1 MHITKTTWF
10 VFGCVLVVMTLSVTV
25 FKDSPSSAQSDQSR
39 VRPGKQLTHEELVKR
54 YPVAEFDDPEP
65 ADPTQR
71 AALKQRKLRNN
82 EEHTFGEPSSEVGA
96 IGWFPENN
104 FDFPALPIN
113 ESDVIVVGQVLG
125 ARAHRSE
132 NKLNVF
138 SEFDV
143 SVGEVMKGQS
153 FTVNEPKVIVVER
166 TGGYVRYPNGRK
178 VLFFVQ
184 GYGMPNV
191 GTRNVFFLKVVD
203 QGFRVV
209 TIYELGPDGVLPL
222 DLSNQFQ
229 RFQGEKESVFLDTL
243 RRAITNTRP
252 Q

>member
-1 MHITKTTWF
+1 MRITKTTWF
-10 VFGCVLVVMTLSVTV
+10 VFCCVLLAMTLSVTV
-25 FKDSPSSAQSDQSR
+25 FKSSPSSAQSDQPR
-39 VRPGKQLTHEELVKR
+39 VRPGKQLTHDELIKR

-71 AALKQRKLRNN
+71 AALKLRKLRNN
-82 EEHTFGEPSSEVGA
+82 DHTFSKASPEDGA

-132 NKLNVF
+132 NEKNVF

-143 SVGEVMKGQS
+143 SVDEVLKGQS

-166 TGGYVRYPNGRK
+166 TGGYVRYPNGQK

-191 GTRNVFFLKVVD
+191 GTRNVFFLKVVNS
-203 QGFRVV
+203 GFRIV
-209 TIYELGPDGVLPL
+209 TVYELCPDGVLPL
-222 DLSNQFQ
+222 DLSHQFE

-243 RRAITNTRP
+243 RKAITSTPP

>member
-10 VFGCVLVVMTLSVTV
+10 VFGCVVVAMTLSVTV
-25 FKDSPSSAQSDQSR
+25 FKSSSSSAQSDQPR
-39 VRPGKQLTHEELVKR
+39 VRPGKQLSHDELVKR
-54 YPVAEFDDPEP
+54 YPTAEFDDPEP

-71 AALKQRKLRNN
+71 AALKARRLRNN
-82 EEHTFGEPSSEVGA
+82 EPTFGEPSPEDGA
-96 IGWFPENN
+96 IGWFPEKN

-132 NKLNVF
+132 NKRNVF

-143 SVGEVMKGQS
+143 SVDEVLKGQS
-153 FTVNEPKVIVVER
+153 FIVNEPKVIVVER
-166 TGGYVRYPNGRK
+166 IGGYVRYPDGRK

-191 GTRNVFFLKVVD
+191 GTRNVFFLKAVNS
-203 QGFRVV
+203 GFRIV
-209 TIYELGPDGVLPL
+209 TVYELGPDGVLPL
-222 DLSNQFQ
+222 DLANQFK

-243 RRAITNTRP
+243 RQAIANTRP